1 MSTEAVVGT
10 AEMARLLGISTD
22 TLRSMARSGQV
33 PYLELGRKLGF
44 IPSEVIAS
52 RRREA
57 SSLQRIGVS
66 ERSRNARRKVF

>member
-52 RRREA
+52 RRRDVSA
-57 SSLQRIGVS
+57 LQRIGVS